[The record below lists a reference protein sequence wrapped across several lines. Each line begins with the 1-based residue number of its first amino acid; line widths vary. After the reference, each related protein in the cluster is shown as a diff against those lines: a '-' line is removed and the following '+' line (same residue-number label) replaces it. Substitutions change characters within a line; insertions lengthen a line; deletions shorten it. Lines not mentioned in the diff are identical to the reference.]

1 MEQGITPP
9 PFAVAQPHIPTGSA
23 SGGARSVVA
32 SGGARSVATEANS
45 AKRGFMLIT
54 VLVITAVGL
63 LFGAGALLLFR
74 YQCQMRIDRQHEL
87 EKVYAVRSA
96 LNYTRQKSV
105 TIPDGGKEFAFH
117 TVSGRDLKL
126 FVKPAGDIFPD
137 PTNDL
142 HFVMERGDFVNAS
155 VSGGSAPRGWYNS
168 SLDYECGWIGAT
180 NLVMGNSDGERFG
193 IAFEDKS
200 ENTDGADNM
209 RWWINIGMRGTGG
222 WLQEDYGRRYF
233 FHPRSYAG
241 TDSQNNGDS
250 MRLCVIRNVT
260 NRSDQVGA
268 GCRHGW
274 PLSQEGEK
282 AIVFQ
287 VREIHGSSAENR
299 NATVALYE
307 FAYSGGVLTQTP
319 IDIGN
324 FQCPSRTRMGIQL
337 ADDKICVFY
346 IENAAG
352 ELVDKGKPKGGYV
365 FSNIGQLSTGMYEYF
380 SGEIQIGGTQYKGIW
395 TNDYGQIQAP
405 ELRVVV
411 EAEATA
417 EKRKNGNLGSSDVD
431 FLTRFRVTP
440 AYQYDVFVEHPATV
454 TNRATVA
461 QITGTGGRG
470 GTGYTML
477 TYDTH
482 GTDNK
487 GFRKDE
493 KDFEE
498 AKREKGQ

>member
-1 MEQGITPP
+1 MEQGLRPP
-9 PFAVAQPHIPTGSA
+9 P
-23 SGGARSVVA
+23 VVDTCQCV
-32 SGGARSVATEANS
+32 SP
-45 AKRGFMLIT
+45 AKRGFMLVT

-96 LNYTRQKSV
+96 LNYARQKSV

-117 TVSGRDLKL
+117 TVSERDLRL
-126 FVKPAGDIFPD
+126 IVKPAGTIFPD
-137 PTNDL
+137 PDNAL

-155 VSGGSAPRGWYNS
+155 IAEGALPRGWYDP

-180 NLVMGNSDGERFG
+180 NLVMGNSDGTRFG
-193 IAFEDKS
+193 VAFEDKS
-200 ENTDGADNM
+200 ESTSGAENM
-209 RWWINIGMRGTGG
+209 RWWINIGMRTTGG

-241 TDSQNNGDS
+241 TDSENDGDT

-260 NRSDQVGA
+260 NRLDTA
-268 GCRHGW
+268 GCQHGW
-274 PLSQEGEK
+274 PLSHEGEK

-287 VREIHGSSAENR
+287 IREIHGSAAESR
-299 NATVALYE
+299 NVTVALYE
-307 FAYSGGVLTQTP
+307 FEYAAGVLRQTP
-319 IDIGN
+319 IDVGK
-324 FQCPSRTRMGIQL
+324 FQCPSRTRMGMQL
-337 ADDKICVFY
+337 ADDKVCVFY

-352 ELVDKGKPKGGYV
+352 ELVDEGKPKGGYV
-365 FSNIGQLSTGMYEYF
+365 FSEIGQLSAGMYEYF
-380 SGEIQIGGTQYKGIW
+380 SKEVQIGGIRYGGIW
-395 TNDYGQIQAP
+395 TNGNHQVQAP
-405 ELRVVV
+405 ELRVVI

-417 EKRKNGNLGSSDVD
+417 GKRKSGDLGSSDVD

-440 AYQYDVFVEHPATV
+440 AYQYDVFVEHPAAV
-454 TNRATVA
+454 TNRATIA

-482 GTDNK
+482 GTENK

-493 KDFEE
+493 KDFAE
-498 AKREKGQ
+498 AKRRRGQ